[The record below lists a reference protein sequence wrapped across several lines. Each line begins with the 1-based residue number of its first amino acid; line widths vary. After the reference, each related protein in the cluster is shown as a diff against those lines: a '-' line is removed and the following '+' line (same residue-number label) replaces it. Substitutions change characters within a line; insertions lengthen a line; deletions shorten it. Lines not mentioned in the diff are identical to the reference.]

1 MQTKK
6 TPSKTPILQ
15 KEKIQQNTINVQEA
29 QRAIR
34 RHNKVMKIAGKGLI
48 VAKVQ
53 NELKWVE
60 CCYFP
65 SFIIISFRLLCC

>member
-53 NELKWVE
+53 KRV
-60 CCYFP
+60 
-65 SFIIISFRLLCC
+65 